1 MLLGHYVCP
10 DCQSGHNRR
19 SLKAIKVPK
28 LRKETLNGARGPWE
42 LWLAWRPPEGGHEQS
57 WRGNINL
64 MGLRSFSSWD
74 TLNKYVPSYFHS
86 QSFLSQMIL
95 GSETKQD
102 CMGGQ
107 PRAPVS
113 RRILI
118 PSGPTGSQSCHS
130 VAVNT
135 YLGAYTALCRARG
148 GFLRTLTPY
157 QALLCSECFPGVNSD
172 KPDTKPHRQQKSF
185 LGLFPRHCLSQRGA
199 SEGHGS
205 LFSCVNPGSYVL
217 LGYTRSLASSWIL
230 WSTLPPSS
238 PDHPEVEAQRIGCG
252 HCPVPRCRCLY
263 GTVQLHACRSQL
275 H

>member
-1 MLLGHYVCP
+1 
-10 DCQSGHNRR
+10 
-19 SLKAIKVPK
+19 
-28 LRKETLNGARGPWE
+28 
-42 LWLAWRPPEGGHEQS
+42 
-57 WRGNINL
+57 

-86 QSFLSQMIL
+86 QSFLSQTIL
-95 GSETKQD
+95 GSETKQY

-118 PSGPTGSQSCHS
+118 PSGPTRSQSCHS
-130 VAVNT
+130 IAVNT

-157 QALLCSECFPGVNSD
+157 QALLCSECFSGVNSD
-172 KPDTKPHRQQKSF
+172 KPYTKPRRQEKSV

-205 LFSCVNPGSYVL
+205 LVSCVNTGSYVL

-230 WSTLPPSS
+230 GSTLPPSS
-238 PDHPEVEAQRIGCG
+238 LDHPKVEAQRTGVWTLPSPEV
-252 HCPVPRCRCLY
+252 PVPAWHCIASRLSLPAPLT
-263 GTVQLHACRSQL
+263 GLPFTV
-275 H
+275 